1 MTNLV
6 SMVNLE
12 QKKKHLM
19 IMAAGTGGHIFPG
32 LAIADEMQSRGWSV
46 SWLGTKTGMEGE
58 IVAKHGIVMDQ
69 LDFTGLR
76 GKDWKHSLTGA
87 YKLIASFFSCI
98 DIVRTR
104 RPDVVLGMGGYVTVP
119 GGVSS
124 ALMGVPLVLMN
135 ADAPLLLSNKFLKPF
150 AKKLMFGLPSTTSN
164 AAVQE
169 RKFVFTGNPIRRE
182 ICDLDLPQQRYAQH
196 QGPLK
201 ILVVGGSLGA
211 RVLNE
216 AVPDALA
223 LIPEA
228 QRPLVT
234 HQSGKQH
241 VNNLR
246 QRYEKNGVQAEVL
259 DFIHDMPQRYAQA
272 DLVICRAG
280 AITVSELTAVGVASV
295 LVPLVASSTSHQ
307 KANAAWLSEAGGA
320 VHLPQTELNATSL
333 AELIQGMHR
342 ERCLQLA
349 AKAYELGK
357 RDASAT
363 IAAILEDLAKRK

>member
-1 MTNLV
+1 MTSKDVMAAN
-6 SMVNLE
+6 
-12 QKKKHLM
+12 KKKHLM

-32 LAIADEMQSRGWSV
+32 LAIAAEMQQRGWTV

-58 IVAKHGIVMDQ
+58 IVAKHGIAMDQ

-76 GKDWKHSLTGA
+76 GKGLKHSISGA
-87 YKLIASFFSCI
+87 FKLVASFFSCLR
-98 DIVRTR
+98 IVNKRQ
-104 RPDVVLGMGGYVTVP
+104 PDVVLGMGGYVTVP

-124 ALMGVPLVLMN
+124 ALLGKPLVLMN
-135 ADAPLLLSNKFLKPF
+135 ADAPLLLSNKALKSF
-150 AKKLMFGLPSTTSN
+150 AKKLMFGLPSN
-164 AAVQE
+164 ATMQE
-169 RKFVFTGNPIRRE
+169 QKFVFTGNPIRRE
-182 ICDLDLPQQRYAQH
+182 ITELAMPQQRYAQH

-223 LIPEA
+223 LIPED
-228 QRPLVT
+228 QRPIVT

-241 VNNLR
+241 VEGLR
-246 QRYEKNGVQAEVL
+246 QRYAAQNVQAEVL
-259 DFIHDMPQRYAQA
+259 DFIHDMPRRYADA

-307 KANAAWLSEAGGA
+307 KANAEWLSQAGGA
-320 VHLPQTELNATSL
+320 IHLPQAELTAQRL
-333 AELIQGMHR
+333 AELIQSMQR
-342 ERCLQLA
+342 ERCLALA
-349 AKAYELGK
+349 QAAYQMGK
-357 RDASAT
+357 RDANQT
-363 IAAILEDLAKRK
+363 IAKILEDLAQ

>member
-1 MTNLV
+1 MTSKNVMLAD
-6 SMVNLE
+6 
-12 QKKKHLM
+12 KKKHLL

-32 LAIADEMQSRGWSV
+32 LAIAAEMQQRGWTV

-58 IVAKHGIVMDQ
+58 IVAKHGIPMDQ

-76 GKDWKHSLTGA
+76 GKGLQHSISGA
-87 YKLIASFFSCI
+87 FKLVAGFFSCLR
-98 DIVRTR
+98 IVSKRQ
-104 RPDVVLGMGGYVTVP
+104 PDVVLGMGGYVTVP

-124 ALMGVPLVLMN
+124 ALLGKPLVLMN
-135 ADAPLLLSNKFLKPF
+135 ADAPLLLSNKALKSF
-150 AKKLMFGLPSTTSN
+150 AKKLMFGLPSN
-164 AAVQE
+164 ATMQE
-169 RKFVFTGNPIRRE
+169 KKFVFTGNPIRRE
-182 ICDLDLPQQRYAQH
+182 ITELGMPKDRYAQH
-196 QGPLK
+196 QGPLR

-223 LIPEA
+223 LIPEE

-241 VNNLR
+241 VEALR
-246 QRYEKNGVQAEVL
+246 QRYVAQKVQAEVL
-259 DFIHDMPQRYAQA
+259 DFIHDMPRRYAEA

-307 KANAAWLSEAGGA
+307 KANAEWLSQAGGA
-320 VHLPQTELNATSL
+320 IHLPQAELTAQKL
-333 AELIQGMHR
+333 AELIQSMQR

-349 AKAYELGK
+349 QAAYQMGK
-357 RDASAT
+357 RDANQT
-363 IAAILEDLAKRK
+363 IARILEDLAQ

>member
-1 MTNLV
+1 MTSKDV
-6 SMVNLE
+6 MAAD
-12 QKKKHLM
+12 KKKHLL

-32 LAIADEMQSRGWSV
+32 LAIAAEMQQRGWTV

-58 IVAKHGIVMDQ
+58 IVAKHGIAMDQ

-76 GKDWKHSLTGA
+76 GKGLQHSISGA
-87 YKLIASFFSCI
+87 FKLVASFFSCLR
-98 DIVRTR
+98 IVSKRQ
-104 RPDVVLGMGGYVTVP
+104 PDVVLGMGGYVTVP

-124 ALMGVPLVLMN
+124 ALLGKPLVLMN
-135 ADAPLLLSNKFLKPF
+135 ADAPLLLSNKALKSF
-150 AKKLMFGLPSTTSN
+150 AKKLMFGLPSN
-164 AAVQE
+164 ATMQE
-169 RKFVFTGNPIRRE
+169 QKFVFTGNPIRRE
-182 ICDLDLPQQRYAQH
+182 ITELAMPQQRYAQH

-223 LIPEA
+223 LIPED
-228 QRPLVT
+228 QRPIVT

-241 VNNLR
+241 VEGLR
-246 QRYEKNGVQAEVL
+246 QRYAAQNVQAEVL
-259 DFIHDMPQRYAQA
+259 DFIHDMPRRYADA

-307 KANAAWLSEAGGA
+307 KANAEWLSQAGGA
-320 VHLPQTELNATSL
+320 IHLPQAELTAQRL
-333 AELIQGMHR
+333 AELIQSMQR
-342 ERCLQLA
+342 ERCLELA
-349 AKAYELGK
+349 QAAYQMGK
-357 RDASAT
+357 RDANQT
-363 IAAILEDLAKRK
+363 IAKILEDLAQ

>member
-1 MTNLV
+1 MTNSNKV
-6 SMVNLE
+6 
-12 QKKKHLM
+12 KKHLM

-32 LAIADEMQSRGWSV
+32 LAIADEMQSRGWNV

-58 IVAKHGIVMDQ
+58 IVAKHGITMDQ

-76 GKDWKHSLTGA
+76 GKGWKHSLTGA

-98 DIVRTR
+98 DIVRIR

-124 ALMGVPLVLMN
+124 ALMGKPLVLMN
-135 ADAPLLLSNKFLKPF
+135 ADAPLLLSNKTLKPF
-150 AKKLMFGLPSTTSN
+150 AKKLMFGLPSTSPM
-164 AAVQE
+164 QE
-169 RKFVFTGNPIRRE
+169 RKFVFTGNPTRRE
-182 ICDLDLPQQRYAQH
+182 ICDLDLPQQRYALH

-228 QRPLVT
+228 QRPLIT

-241 VNNLR
+241 VNDLR

-259 DFIHDMPQRYAQA
+259 DFINDMPRRYAEA

-280 AITVSELTAVGVASV
+280 AITVSELTAAGVASI

-307 KANAAWLSEAGGA
+307 KANAEWLSSAGGA
-320 VHLPQTELNATSL
+320 VHFPQTELNAASL
-333 AELIQGMHR
+333 AELIQNMNR
-342 ERCLQLA
+342 ERCLQFA
-349 AKAYELGK
+349 SKAYELGK

-363 IAAILEDLAKRK
+363 IATILEALVKSN

>member
-1 MTNLV
+1 MTNSRKV
-6 SMVNLE
+6 
-12 QKKKHLM
+12 KKHLM

-58 IVAKHGIVMDQ
+58 IVAKHGITMDQ

-76 GKDWKHSLTGA
+76 GKGWKHSLIGA

-98 DIVRTR
+98 DIVRVR

-119 GGVSS
+119 GGMSS
-124 ALMGVPLVLMN
+124 VLMGKPLVLMN
-135 ADAPLLLSNKFLKPF
+135 ADAPLLLSNQTLKPF
-150 AKKLMFGLPSTTSN
+150 AKKLMFGLPST
-164 AAVQE
+164 APMQE

-211 RVLNE
+211 RILNE
-216 AVPDALA
+216 SVPNALA

-241 VNNLR
+241 VNDLR

-259 DFIHDMPQRYAQA
+259 DFINDMPRRYAEA

-280 AITVSELTAVGVASV
+280 AITVSELTAAGVACV

-307 KANAAWLSEAGGA
+307 KANAEWLSGAGGA
-320 VHLPQTELNATSL
+320 VHLPQTELNAASL
-333 AELIQGMHR
+333 AELIQNMNR

-349 AKAYELGK
+349 SKAYELGK

-363 IAAILEDLAKRK
+363 IAAILEELVKRK